1 MNLRVAGPPLTCSL
15 NNGKGIRYV
24 IFCQGCKHHCPGCQN
39 PETWDFAGGELVDV
53 IAIEAD
59 ILEHPFI
66 DGVTFSGG
74 DPMEQQEAFIEI
86 ARFCHEHH
94 LNVWCYTGYVFEDL
108 TDKPLLQH
116 VDVLV
121 DGPFIESL
129 TEGEHPY
136 CGSTNQRII
145 HLGFHDLVDE
155 ESNGYEWRWC

>member
-1 MNLRVAGPPLTCSL
+1 MRGLERSRCSVNLRVAGPPLTCSL
-15 NNGKGIRYV
+15 NNGKGVRYV

-39 PETWDFAGGELVDV
+39 PETWDFDGGELISLED
-53 IAIEAD
+53 IEED
-59 ILEHPFI
+59 ILKHPFI

-74 DPMEQQEAFIEI
+74 DPMEQCLPLSAL
-86 ARFCHEHH
+86 AKWCHAHH
-94 LNVWCYTGYVFEDL
+94 LNVWCYTGYLFEDL
-108 TDKPLLQH
+108 TDNSLLQH

-145 HLGFHDLVDE
+145 HLG
-155 ESNGYEWRWC
+155 RK

>member
-15 NNGKGIRYV
+15 NNGKGVRYV

-39 PETWDFAGGELVDV
+39 PETWDFNGGEL
-53 IAIEAD
+53 IAIEDIEED
-59 ILEHPFI
+59 ILRHPYI

-74 DPMEQQEAFIEI
+74 DPMEQWAALSELAKW
-86 ARFCHEHH
+86 CHANN
-94 LNVWCYTGYVFEDL
+94 LNVWCYTGYLFEDL
-108 TDKPLLQH
+108 TDNPLLQH

-145 HLGFHDLVDE
+145 HIGKKQKM
-155 ESNGYEWRWC
+155 